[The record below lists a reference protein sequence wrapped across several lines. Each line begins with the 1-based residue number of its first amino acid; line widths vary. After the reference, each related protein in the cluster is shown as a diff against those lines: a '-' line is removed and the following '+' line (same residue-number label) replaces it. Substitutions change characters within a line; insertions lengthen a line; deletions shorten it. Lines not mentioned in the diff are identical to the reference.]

1 MRTIILTTVFLLP
14 VIYCGSVNSE
24 VLDHRQLLKTFA
36 LEMFDPGM
44 RWAYT
49 SKRIRTKFLSRWG
62 PPDIMETSI
71 KSGREVPPNY
81 WAEEVWTYER
91 GPTITI
97 ASSEDGESLRKI
109 TQGVNTQINLALG
122 LWPGATR
129 SVFYKKLG
137 IKDDRYIT
145 NSSIKYLVEEQ
156 TRKGHVSVE
165 VTILFDERDF
175 SERVTWEVVPSH

>member
-1 MRTIILTTVFLLP
+1 MRTITLTTVFLLSF
-14 VIYCGSVNSE
+14 IYCGGVYSDD
-24 VLDHRQLLKTFA
+24 LDHRQLLKTFA

-49 SKRIRTKFLSRWG
+49 SNRIRTKILSRWG
-62 PPDIMETSI
+62 PPDTMETSI
-71 KSGREVPPNY
+71 KSDTEVPPIY
-81 WAEEVWTYER
+81 WAEEIWAYEH

-109 TQGVNTQINLALG
+109 TLGVNTQINLALG

-129 SVFYKKLG
+129 GEFYKKLG
-137 IKDDRYIT
+137 IKDDRYVT
-145 NSSIKYLVEEQ
+145 ASSIKFHVEEQ

-175 SERVTWEVVPSH
+175 SERVMWEVVPGH